1 VSVTLSDP
9 KSRIDGAAASSTAV
23 HATVTGVDAKGQMFR
38 RPAAILILDG
48 RDCTFRTDCQPEPNG
63 SVLVEYDDRQS
74 GIKRQ
79 VLHASVK
86 ATAPDTVS
94 GFYKV
99 TVQLEVAQTT
109 KIFATSVEPRRVIE
123 TPNAV
128 ESGGVAESRNVSA
141 KPSPSSQ
148 PANQAAQPASP
159 AAKVGPALMTRDLL
173 STPPVNGASQ
183 PVARSIHQ
191 TIAEAK
197 DENPTSMSKPQA
209 ENPIAMRE
217 AVRSAV
223 AAELKQ
229 ELAILKT
236 WMSGEMERTVPGI
249 IASNTEKI
257 IRDNVEK
264 HSAAAHEKTT
274 QVFSAKVAGLVED
287 QIAGFRASLDST
299 VKKLAEEQAQLSQ
312 NAAGN
317 SDKELTSRAATL
329 LRSLE
334 ESASELTKKL
344 LAEQTEF
351 ARTAAE
357 RADIELS
364 SRAAAT
370 ARSLEETTAAMAR
383 NVFEQQ
389 AELSRT
395 AHSSAQHELDSH
407 AATILRSLQESTSE
421 MATKLAHEQAELLRN
436 IHNDAQE
443 DLGLGSAAWRDLYIA
458 QGEQKQ
464 AQIEAMIRYAQSDQC
479 RMSSLV
485 LHFGDTADSR
495 KPCGIC
501 DFCAPESC
509 VAQKFRAAN
518 KTEQAV
524 ARAVL
529 NSLLGSGRSLGKL
542 HTELCSTNGLD
553 RDAFEELMGAMARS
567 GLIRLV
573 DSVFEKDGKTIPFR
587 KASLTRDAEYVNE
600 GAPLELS
607 IRETAVATQRK
618 GRRKKAAAV
627 AKKAPKKNIVA
638 ESLSRP
644 AGKVE
649 TPPDH
654 AAKAEAMLKEWR
666 RGQAKKLN
674 VPAFRIMSNRTL
686 SAIAENQPRSA
697 AELLAIPGIGIK
709 LMEKYGA
716 QIYRIL
722 DEARR

>member
-1 VSVTLSDP
+1 MSVTLSDP

-443 DLGLGSAAWRDLYIA
+443 DLGVRAAAIVRSFEESASETVKKIFQEQTDLSRSALQDSERYLNSRVATVLRSIEESTAEMQARIDASGSAAEGLLTKSQTLQREINEGLIPLQQTLQQMNEDNTARMENFRTQLDFELSRCSVQLENHFTNLSNQRTTEFSAEIEKRFVPVQQMADDLL
-458 QGEQKQ
+458 QKLGAVFQ
-464 AQIEAMIRYAQSDQC
+464 LLQS
-479 RMSSLV
+479 
-485 LHFGDTADSR
+485 TARVQQERLTEHSN
-495 KPCGIC
+495 
-501 DFCAPESC
+501 ST
-509 VAQKFRAAN
+509 AAN
-518 KTEQAV
+518 FEREI
-524 ARAVL
+524 RAI
-529 NSLLGSGRSLGKL
+529 LL
-542 HTELCSTNGLD
+542 
-553 RDAFEELMGAMARS
+553 
-567 GLIRLV
+567 RL
-573 DSVFEKDGKTIPFR
+573 
-587 KASLTRDAEYVNE
+587 
-600 GAPLELS
+600 
-607 IRETAVATQRK
+607 
-618 GRRKKAAAV
+618 
-627 AKKAPKKNIVA
+627 
-638 ESLSRP
+638 
-644 AGKVE
+644 AG
-649 TPPDH
+649 
-654 AAKAEAMLKEWR
+654 
-666 RGQAKKLN
+666 G
-674 VPAFRIMSNRTL
+674 
-686 SAIAENQPRSA
+686 
-697 AELLAIPGIGIK
+697 
-709 LMEKYGA
+709 
-716 QIYRIL
+716 
-722 DEARR
+722 